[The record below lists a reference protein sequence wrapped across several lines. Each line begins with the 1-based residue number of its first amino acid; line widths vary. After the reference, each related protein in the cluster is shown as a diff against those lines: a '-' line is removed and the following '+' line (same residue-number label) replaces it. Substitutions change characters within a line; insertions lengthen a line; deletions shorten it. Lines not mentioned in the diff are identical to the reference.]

1 MKRKAL
7 LSLSL
12 AFSLLAPSSVE
23 ACSICMTAIAD
34 FLLPPILVWAAVAI
48 LLFLIASL
56 VSGFTRSKVPGIPSF
71 GYALLVALGFLVV
84 GAMFLGL
91 GTPVLLLIP
100 VILMTAKTLRMR
112 IGNGARPSVPHL
124 WLAYANLAV
133 LTCLVA
139 FSAHAHIVRPPA
151 DFILKWQGTGPGGA
165 ALNRLC
171 SRGPSALPDLRTVA
185 VGGAP
190 TTAAQ
195 AAEAIAQH
203 GTDEVD
209 VPILIRSLE
218 NANGDPYATPMIEE
232 ALRLLSGID
241 LPEGST
247 PQEWRRQWA
256 EHKETHRSS
265 DS

>member
-48 LLFLIASL
+48 LLFLIASF
-56 VSGFTRSKVPGIPSF
+56 VSGFTRSKVPGISSF

-124 WLAYANLAV
+124 WFAYANLAV

-139 FSAHAHIVRPPA
+139 FFGHAHIVRPPA
-151 DFILKWQGTGPGGA
+151 DFILKWRGTGPGGA
-165 ALNRLC
+165 ALNRLQQQ
-171 SRGPSALPDLRTVA
+171 RAKRAAADPRTVA

-195 AAEAIAQH
+195 AAEAECSTRH
-203 GTDEVD
+203 G
-209 VPILIRSLE
+209 RGGR
-218 NANGDPYATPMIEE
+218 ADP
-232 ALRLLSGID
+232 D
-241 LPEGST
+241 
-247 PQEWRRQWA
+247 
-256 EHKETHRSS
+256 
-265 DS
+265 